1 MFKAITILALGAV
14 ASAQFLDSRD
24 LQTLA
29 QSASINATAFS
40 TACTS
45 SATADSCPA
54 SYCCANL
61 KRGVAA
67 VSTAAAVCAPIEFH
81 LISFNITNVANVFT
95 CNQLFNVATYKNAT
109 AARVSCNDST
119 TCAVGSCCG
128 TFSDFHGTNTANAT
142 IANRK
147 YCVDGTK
154 GGLQVWGTYAASNV
168 GAGAWSSITQGS
180 CDNVVPAVSF
190 GAYIKASAMM
200 LVAVLSVAFF

>member
-1 MFKAITILALGAV
+1 MFKAITFLALGAV

-29 QSASINATAFS
+29 QSGSINATAFS

-54 SYCCANL
+54 YYCCANL
-61 KRGVAA
+61 KRGGAA
-67 VSTAAAVCAPIEFH
+67 VSTAAAVCAPLEYH
-81 LISFNITNVANVFT
+81 LVSFNITNVANVFT
-95 CNQLFNVATYKNAT
+95 CNSLFNVNIFKNAT
-109 AARVSCNDST
+109 ASRVACNDST

-128 TFSDFHGTNTANAT
+128 TYSHFHGSATANAT
-142 IANRK
+142 IANNK
-147 YCVDGTK
+147 YCGDGTK
-154 GGLQVWGTYAASNV
+154 GGLQLWGTYASTNV
-168 GAGAWSSITQGS
+168 GAGIWSSITLGS
-180 CDNVVPAVSF
+180 CDNNAPAASF